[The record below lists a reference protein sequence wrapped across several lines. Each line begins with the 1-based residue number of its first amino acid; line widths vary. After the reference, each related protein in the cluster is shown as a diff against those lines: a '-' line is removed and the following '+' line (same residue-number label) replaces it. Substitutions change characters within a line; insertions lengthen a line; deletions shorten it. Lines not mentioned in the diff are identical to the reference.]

1 MTFKNLLESFLKKK
15 REEWFQTG
23 QNTAKATV
31 SIDTC
36 EVRSGHSIWNGIIT
50 E

>member
-1 MTFKNLLESFLKKK
+1 MQ
-15 REEWFQTG
+15 FQTG

-36 EVRSGHSIWNGIIT
+36 EVRSGTLFGMGL
-50 E
+50 